1 MATKRST
8 ATNKPTIRSTERDTK
23 TTGNN
28 TEPETEVE
36 VNGLL
41 ESLSDESQTL
51 VKIISLIVT
60 NKFKTEMDTLKNQ
73 LFCKNQKIQE
83 LHDEISKLN
92 EEVQD
97 LECNIDSVDQYERR
111 DTILISGAVP
121 EETTHENPTAIMTH
135 IIKTN

>member
-1 MATKRST
+1 MATKWST
-8 ATNKPTIRSTERDTK
+8 ATNKPSTRYTEGDTK
-23 TTGNN
+23 TTGSS
-28 TEPETEVE
+28 TVPETEVE

-73 LFCKNQKIQE
+73 PLCKNQKIQE
-83 LHDEISKLN
+83 LHDEISRLN
-92 EEVQD
+92 EKVQD

-121 EETTHENPTAIMTH
+121 EETTHENPTAIITN